1 MWSTAAY
8 ADDARPEEAMN
19 HPTNADI
26 IHVYSAISQDVIE
39 VFGDQ
44 GDLICRYLLMVVVC

>member
-1 MWSTAAY
+1 
-8 ADDARPEEAMN
+8 MN

-26 IHVYSAISQDVIE
+26 IQAYSAIPQDVID

-44 GDLICRYLLMVVVC
+44 GDLISRYLLMVVVS